1 MGETDIVGKHKQIFY
16 LEVSAVDTTLITIS
30 MYHQIILAGL
40 NQILLLVN
48 DATLRAWH
56 WYNSVH

>member
-40 NQILLLVN
+40 NQII
-48 DATLRAWH
+48 T
-56 WYNSVH
+56 SGK